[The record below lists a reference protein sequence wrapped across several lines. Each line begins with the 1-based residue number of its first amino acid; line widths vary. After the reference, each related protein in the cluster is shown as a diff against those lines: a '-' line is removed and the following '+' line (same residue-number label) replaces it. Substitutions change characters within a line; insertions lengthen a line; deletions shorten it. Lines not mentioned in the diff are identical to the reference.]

1 MEIAA
6 RVRECSVPDTLKAF
20 YVRFVRLNGILFA
33 MTRYSSH
40 PWLIEYVTFKPD
52 FGLNIIFHSLE
63 TFGELF
69 ASVNNDLQILL
80 SSGPMED
87 FNFGSDAAENTLA
100 IVRLIAIL
108 IFTVHNVNKEPE
120 TQSYAKIVQ
129 RRVLL
134 QSAFTAAFDFVEW
147 ILKRCAEVRDIVSSS
162 YLPVILVYIE
172 WLVSHIP
179 IQSWLLI
186 QR

>member
-1 MEIAA
+1 
-6 RVRECSVPDTLKAF
+6 
-20 YVRFVRLNGILFA
+20 
-33 MTRYSSH
+33 MTRYSAH

-162 YLPVILVYIE
+162 YLPFILVYIE

-179 IQSWLLI
+179 I
-186 QR
+186 